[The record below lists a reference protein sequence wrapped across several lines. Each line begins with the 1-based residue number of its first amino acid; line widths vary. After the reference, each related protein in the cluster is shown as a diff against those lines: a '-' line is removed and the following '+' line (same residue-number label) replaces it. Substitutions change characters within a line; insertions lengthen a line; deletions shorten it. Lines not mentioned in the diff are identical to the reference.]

1 MNDGDVHA
9 VSVLEAVVKVLNWI
23 NESEGD
29 KSKSLKQYELTLS
42 LLGGNYT
49 LSNNTYLYWLHIY
62 NGWIKLSK
70 IITTIKWQI
79 EISAKIDEN
88 NIKRRVS
95 SPENL
100 LNTIRVVNNVKVKPI
115 CKSYNELIAKLSLNI
130 KVYTN
135 NSDYDV
141 YNYLKSKL
149 SYSVENLADYNEVI
163 VILDPVDGESDQVKK
178 DRIDLKKIINNGKW
192 EESKKIWY
200 I

>member
-100 LNTIRVVNNVKVKPI
+100 LNTIRVLNNVKVKPI

-178 DRIDLKKIINNGKW
+178 DRIDLQKIINNGKW